1 MPPKTKITK
10 EMILDAS
17 FNIIRKEGHESLNAR
32 RIAEY
37 LKCST
42 QPILYNFGTVD
53 EIRGEVYKIA
63 DEYHTKYIMPK
74 GKSGKDPMLEL
85 GLNYIRFGH
94 EESNLF
100 RFLFQTNKFGGTDI
114 NALMSSSDL
123 SAIIDIVAAAVKCSK
138 EDAQEIFLTFFISAH
153 GCASLLANNSMD
165 YNEKQSEEV
174 LENIFFG
181 MLAVKK
187 GDNHD

>member
-1 MPPKTKITK
+1 MPPKTKITR

-17 FNIIRKEGHESLNAR
+17 FKIVREEGHESLNAR

-37 LKCST
+37 LECST
-42 QPILYNFGTVD
+42 QPILYNFSTVD
-53 EIRGEVYKIA
+53 ELRGEVYKIA
-63 DEYHTKYIMPK
+63 DEYHTSYIMPK
-74 GKSGKDPMLEL
+74 GDSGKDPMLEL

-94 EESNLF
+94 EESHLF

-114 NALMSSSDL
+114 NALMSSPEL
-123 SAIIDIVAAAVKCSK
+123 SAVIDIAAAAVKCGK
-138 EDAQEIFLTFFISAH
+138 EGAREIFLAFFISAH

-165 YNEKQSEEV
+165 YDEKQSEEV

-181 MLAVKK
+181 MLAAKK
-187 GDNHD
+187 GS